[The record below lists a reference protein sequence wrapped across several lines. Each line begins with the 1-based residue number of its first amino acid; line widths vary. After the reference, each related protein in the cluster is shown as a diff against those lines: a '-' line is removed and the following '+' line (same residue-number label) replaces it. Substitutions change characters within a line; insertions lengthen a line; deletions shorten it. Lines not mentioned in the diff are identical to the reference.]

1 MYDKPALELK
11 KERKERKTEKQR
23 EERERES
30 ERKRARE
37 RARQRERERLSERRR
52 ERRRERKRKREKE
65 KEKQKE
71 KKKKKEKKR
80 ETERQS
86 RQHLQL
92 QNAVVNNISIH
103 NSAILEHRKKQVKQ
117 IMEDSEYQIFSA
129 PLRWCSFVKCL
140 RRIYINTFEIEGI
153 QT

>member
-1 MYDKPALELK
+1 MQMYDKPALELK

-37 RARQRERERLSERRR
+37 RARQ
-52 ERRRERKRKREKE
+52 
-65 KEKQKE
+65 
-71 KKKKKEKKR
+71 KKKEKKR